1 MLGYDLRT
9 ESLKIKRE
17 VGYMTQKFSFYEDLT
32 IAENLRIR
40 GAALRAEAG
49 RRACRPDARGTRP
62 DLAARP
68 ARRHAVGR
76 LEAAAGAGRLHHA
89 QAEAAAARRADRR
102 RRPQGAARILGR
114 DPPPGA
120 RRADRAGLDPLHGRG
135 RALPPHQLHL
145 LWQDAGERHAS
156 TRWSTNAGLTT
167 FVVEGPRL
175 DRGGGGARGQGRAS
189 SRSRRSARRCMS
201 SAPTRQLLEAA
212 LAGHPQDATA
222 SPSSRGETSL
232 EDVFIQFMAG
242 VEGQYGMNARV
253 LLRPARRAAASRNS
267 SRCGATASP
276 SP

>member
-32 IAENLRIR
+32 IAENLDFVARLYR
-40 GAALRAEAG
+40 LKPVA
-49 RRACRPDARGTRP
+49 RACRPDARGPRP

-68 ARRHAVGR
+68 ARRHAVRR
-76 LEAAAGAGRLHHA
+76 LEAAAGARRLHHA

-114 DPPPGA
+114 DPPAGA

-145 LWQDAGERHAS
+145 LRQDAGERHG
-156 TRWSTNAGLTT
+156 R
-167 FVVEGPRL
+167 
-175 DRGGGGARGQGRAS
+175 RGGAECRVSPPSSSTGRGSTGSPKRCRARPGVDQVAPFGTTLHVVGS
-189 SRSRRSARRCMS
+189 DAR
-201 SAPTRQLLEAA
+201 QLEAA
-212 LAGHPQDATA
+212 LDDIRKTRRHQGRARRDQPRGRVHPVHVRLARTTWHERDLLA
-222 SPSSRGETSL
+222 SPGW
-232 EDVFIQFMAG
+232 
-242 VEGQYGMNARV
+242 ARCS
-253 LLRPARRAAASRNS
+253 PRNS

-276 SP
+276 SR